1 VSSSKPFIVRSFL
14 RYQVKRNEG
23 PNGNCCRNSGI
34 DVIEYCSVISTK
46 LRCRLN
52 LLLTFDGTYQR
63 QQIACLGSALQNS
76 TCSATDQAC
85 ICADAALNA
94 KVSICVQSSC
104 NVKEQ
109 LSKGPPIILGFL
121 SLTKTLA
128 TINLGSIT
136 CSAPVRNKAEVYRNL
151 GIIFYTLSTISVAL
165 RFIARFIKGMSIWYD
180 DWLMVLILVCIF
192 LLHLV
197 IYN

>member
-1 VSSSKPFIVRSFL
+1 MS
-14 RYQVKRNEG
+14 
-23 PNGNCCRNSGI
+23 
-34 DVIEYCSVISTK
+34 
-46 LRCRLN
+46 
-52 LLLTFDGTYQR
+52 
-63 QQIACLGSALQNS
+63 SALQNS

-104 NVKEQ
+104 TVKEQ

-121 SLTKTLA
+121 SLTKTPA
-128 TINLGSIT
+128 TIDLSSIA
-136 CSAPVRNKAEVYRNL
+136 CSAPVRNKGKVYRNL
-151 GIIFYTLSTISVAL
+151 GIIFYTLSTMSVAL
-165 RFIARFIKGMSIWYD
+165 RFIARFINGMSIWYD